1 MLINYNLLIKL
12 FITVLT
18 ICLCAYFL
26 YVGYMSLI
34 LYKSINPNPSN
45 SKTNIDAKKN
55 NYLIK
60 LDDTE
65 LSYESKKNQII
76 IY

>member
-26 YVGYMSLI
+26 YLGYISLN

-45 SKTNIDAKKN
+45 SKTNIDAKKKQ
-55 NYLIK
+55 LFK
-60 LDDTE
+60 
-65 LSYESKKNQII
+65 
-76 IY
+76 